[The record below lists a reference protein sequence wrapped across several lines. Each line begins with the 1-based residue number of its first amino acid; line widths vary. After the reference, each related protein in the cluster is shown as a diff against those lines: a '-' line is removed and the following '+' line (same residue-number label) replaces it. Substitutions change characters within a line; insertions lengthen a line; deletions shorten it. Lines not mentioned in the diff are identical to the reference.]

1 MTVSEKRQQRLE
13 TAVEQLRT
21 AESSLE
27 ELQDKIKEKVEEF
40 TKNLLTELKEDIDAI
55 NGHIES
61 GQNIVA
67 DVRGDIEEAR
77 DNLEEKF
84 SGTER
89 YQTLSDA
96 ADAMD
101 IDSLS
106 LLDLDGQ
113 ELEDW
118 LEKVDD
124 KKDEVST
131 AADSIEGVE
140 L

>member
-13 TAVEQLRT
+13 TAVEQLRI

-27 ELQDKIKEKVEEF
+27 ELQDRIKEKVEEF

-89 YQTLSDA
+89 YQTLSEA

-118 LEKVDD
+118 IEKVDD